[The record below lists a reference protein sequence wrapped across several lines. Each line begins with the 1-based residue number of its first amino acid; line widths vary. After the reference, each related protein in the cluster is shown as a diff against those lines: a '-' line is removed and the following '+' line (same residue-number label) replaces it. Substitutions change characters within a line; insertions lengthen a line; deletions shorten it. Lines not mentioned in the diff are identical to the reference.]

1 MLIQKMNQDAGI
13 SNQQIKSLIMPFST
27 SGVNSQLGVSKFGG
41 PSFIGSNV
49 FNNKV
54 FKPIRGGGLGD
65 Q

>member
-1 MLIQKMNQDAGI
+1 
-13 SNQQIKSLIMPFST
+13 MPFST

-41 PSFIGSNV
+41 PSIIGSNV